1 MNNTQSTDSIIETI
15 EQFISEMNPDF
26 EMVMDFMEAQGYQ
39 LTKEI
44 EDVIDTMIDYD
55 WYLLTNTNYTFTN

>member
-1 MNNTQSTDSIIETI
+1 MNNTQTTDSIIETI

-55 WYLLTNTNYTFTN
+55 

>member
-1 MNNTQSTDSIIETI
+1 MNNTQTTDSVIETI

-26 EMVMDFMEAQGYQ
+26 EMVMDFMESQGYQ

-55 WYLLTNTNYTFTN
+55 LNPMEEEDGYLI